1 MKRINKDG
9 KPVHP
14 DFDGHLEKPIMKM
27 TVEEK
32 LDYLWMAME
41 FHYSIR
47 NAVNLGKVKDVA
59 PELYNKALS

>member
-9 KPVHP
+9 KQVHQ
-14 DFDGHLEKPIMKM
+14 DFDGHLEKPVMKM

-32 LDYLWMAME
+32 LDYIWMAME

-47 NAVNLGKVKDVA
+47 NAVNLGKVKDVE
-59 PELYNKALS
+59 PELYKKALS